1 MNTQVS
7 NYKLNTYLSKS
18 VSDYVNFGFKG
29 QKFAK
34 FMVELVAEFGVNA
47 SAYVSPDILHL
58 MIYDYGLVRDYITQ
72 LFIDTEN
79 KSYGPISDK
88 LFLNE
93 NHEVCMFIDKN
104 NDIYKKLDNLGLNFN
119 PTIKTHISNTI
130 DHLGKCYPTILYIDK
145 LINTLGLL
153 DNPNPKQRIRIHV
166 PFDKLHEYYVLLD
179 PNNPYVPYVKTLLK
193 SKASVK
199 KPVLNGT
206 HVYIV
211 RKCIDKSTKRE
222 SWNLCNNFIYNMEY
236 KELYK
241 DYWNPSSECQ
251 FLHTSFTC
259 RDAYLIALL
268 LSGTPNNEI
277 EKLGYSKKEI
287 DEMIGVDRSL
297 IELEAVKAIIDNLDQ
312 INDKIYKACQ
322 KELSNIKDEFDV
334 KINELTQQKYR
345 MLLNTIMTHHSLFQ
359 KNIENALSTD
369 IEDFFYPDKF
379 MCVYNNMI
387 KELSEAIANG

>member
-1 MNTQVS
+1 MNIQAS

-18 VSDYVNFGFKG
+18 VSDYVNFGLKG
-29 QKFAK
+29 KKFAK
-34 FMVELVAEFGVNA
+34 FMVELAAEFGVKA
-47 SAYVSPDILHL
+47 SAYVSPDILHHT
-58 MIYDYGLVRDYITQ
+58 IHNYGLVRDYITQ
-72 LFIDTEN
+72 LFVDTEN

-104 NDIYKKLDNLGLNFN
+104 NDVHKKLDNLGLNFN
-119 PTIKTHISNTI
+119 PTIKTYISNTI

-153 DNPNPKQRIRIHV
+153 DNPNPKQKIRIHI
-166 PFDKLHEYYVLLD
+166 PFDNCYEYYVLLD
-179 PNNPYVPYVKTLLK
+179 VNSAYVKSLLK
-193 SKASVK
+193 SEASVK
-199 KPVLNGT
+199 NPVLNGT
-206 HVYIV
+206 HVYIL
-211 RKCIDKSTKRE
+211 RKRIDKSTKRE
-222 SWNLCNNFIYNMEY
+222 SWNLCNNFIYNTEHE
-236 KELYK
+236 ELYK

-268 LSGTPNNEI
+268 LSEVSNDEI

-287 DEMIGVDRSL
+287 DEMIGVDRSP
-297 IELEAVKAIIDNLDQ
+297 IECEAVKAIIDNIDQ
-312 INDKIYKACQ
+312 INDKIDKACQ
-322 KELSNIKDEFDV
+322 KALSTIINEFDV
-334 KINELTQQKYR
+334 KIKKLTQQKYS
-345 MLLNTIMTHHSLFQ
+345 MLLNTIMTYHSLFQ
-359 KNIENALSTD
+359 KNTENALSAD

-379 MCVYNNMI
+379 MLVYKNMI